1 MARKSDEWSALL
13 GSTLSKMALV
23 RGTDSPDAYLPDEC
37 FDVIEKLFA
46 VAMEE
51 ARAEGY
57 ASAIRDTQQART
69 RAKEGTLRQMIR
81 VIRALPSV
89 RLFA

>member
-1 MARKSDEWSALL
+1 MARKSEEWSALL

-23 RGTDSPDAYLPDEC
+23 RGTDSQDAYLPDDC
-37 FDVIEKLFA
+37 FDVIEKLLA

-57 ASAIRDTQQART
+57 AAAVRDTQQARA
-69 RAKEGTLRQMIR
+69 RAKDGTIRQIIR
-81 VIRALPSV
+81 SLPTV

>member
-1 MARKSDEWSALL
+1 MARKSEEWSALL

-23 RGTDSPDAYLPDEC
+23 RGTDSPDAYLPDDC
-37 FDVIEKLFA
+37 FDVIEKLLA

-57 ASAIRDTQQART
+57 AAAVRDTQQARA
-69 RAKEGTLRQMIR
+69 RAKDGTIRQMIR
-81 VIRALPSV
+81 ALPTV

>member
-1 MARKSDEWSALL
+1 MARKSEEWSALL

-23 RGTDSPDAYLPDEC
+23 RDTDSPDAYLPDEC

-57 ASAIRDTQQART
+57 AAAIRDTQQVRA
-69 RAKEGTLRQMIR
+69 RAKDGTIRQMIR
-81 VIRALPSV
+81 SLPTV